1 MEVNQIPKEGT
12 PDIHAQFDPSK
23 IFNEK
28 RDLFVFQNSFLHRE
42 NGERVIQL
50 EPGFIQDRE
59 PHFNKVEGSIEY
71 RTEKGG
77 SKKVIHE
84 E

>member
-1 MEVNQIPKEGT
+1 MDAQIP
-12 PDIHAQFDPSK
+12 ALK

-42 NGERVIQL
+42 SGEGVNQL

-71 RTEKGG
+71 RTEKAG